1 MDERNIE
8 VVEAPLKNAVLDRI
22 LDEVGIVPLMGVG
35 LLILAGGAIGGVI
48 GMKMFIQK

>member
-8 VVEAPLKNAVLDRI
+8 VVEVPLKETVLDRI
-22 LDEVGIVPLMGVG
+22 FDEVGIVPLMGVS
-35 LLILAGGAIGGVI
+35 LLIIAGGAIGGVI